1 MGFDIYPVDLGHR
14 NVKEIKDLVKH
25 TEENFLNIN
34 EEDFLNLT
42 KSLLDDSRK
51 SVNKLAI
58 SLLKY
63 RESMEKEIKR
73 VTNMYNF
80 DKVYSKDR
88 YVIGADEVGRG
99 PLAGP
104 IVAAA
109 VVLDLNNTDTKD
121 MILGLNDSKKL
132 AAKKRQELSEIIK
145 KKALSY
151 KICLINN
158 KEIDSKGIGWCNN
171 QVLLESSEG
180 IALKPSIVLSDGY
193 KIKGISLPNKA
204 VVKGDSKSASIA
216 CASILAKVYRDNIMI
231 EYSNAYEGYGF
242 HKNMGYGTE
251 EHIKAIK
258 SRGITSI
265 HRMSFLKNI

>member
-1 MGFDIYPVDLGHR
+1 MGLEKK
-14 NVKEIKDLVKH
+14 NVKEIKDLVKYI
-25 TEENFLNIN
+25 EENFLNVK
-34 EEDFLNLT
+34 EEDFLNIT
-42 KSLLDDSRK
+42 KALLEDNRK

-80 DKVYSKDR
+80 DRTYSSNS

-109 VVLDLNNTDTKD
+109 VVLDLNIKDTKE

-132 AAKKRQELSEIIK
+132 SFKKREELSEIIK
-145 KKALSY
+145 KKALAY
-151 KICLINN
+151 KICLIDN
-158 KEIDSKGIGWCNN
+158 KEIDTKGIGWCNN
-171 QVLLESSEG
+171 QVLLESAVG
-180 IALKPSIVLSDGY
+180 IDLKPSVVLSDGY
-193 KIKGISLPNKA
+193 KIKGINLPNKA
-204 VVKGDSKSASIA
+204 VVKGDAKSASIA

-231 EYSNAYEGYGF
+231 EYSNLYKDYGF
-242 HKNMGYGTE
+242 ERNMGYGTE
-251 EHIKAIK
+251 EHINAIK
-258 SRGITSI
+258 SKGITSI
-265 HRMSFLKNI
+265 HRESFLKNI

>member
-1 MGFDIYPVDLGHR
+1 MSLNISPTDLGHK
-14 NVKEIKDLVKH
+14 NVKEIKVLVKYI
-25 TEENFLNIN
+25 EENFINIK

-42 KSLLDDSRK
+42 KCLLDDGRK

-63 RESMEKEIKR
+63 RENMEKEIKR
-73 VTNMYNF
+73 VTSMYNF
-80 DKVYSKDR
+80 DKVYSKDG
-88 YVIGADEVGRG
+88 YVIGTDEVGRG

-109 VVLDLNNTDTKD
+109 VVLDLNGMDTKE

-132 AAKKRQELSEIIK
+132 TAKKREELSKIIK
-145 KKALSY
+145 KKALAY

-158 KEIDSKGIGWCNN
+158 NEIDTKGIGWCNN
-171 QVLLESSEG
+171 QVLLEAAEG
-180 IALKPSIVLSDGY
+180 IDLKPSIVLSDGY
-193 KIKGISLPNKA
+193 KIKGVSLPNKA

-231 EYSNAYEGYGF
+231 EYANSYEGYGF

-258 SRGITSI
+258 SKGITSI